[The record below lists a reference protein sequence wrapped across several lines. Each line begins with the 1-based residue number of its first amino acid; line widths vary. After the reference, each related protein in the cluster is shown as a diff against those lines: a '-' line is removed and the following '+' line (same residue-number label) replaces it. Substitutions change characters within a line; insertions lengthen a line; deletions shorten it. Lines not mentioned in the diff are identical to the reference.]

1 MRVLSSTS
9 TLRFNATFPV
19 AGQCYNYAM
28 PDKAI
33 IDDGATQVGI
43 AWLIKELFAFL
54 IKWGKAKE
62 DTSTNDSWK
71 DFCRE
76 QFASIKDEARGIRQK
91 VEMLE
96 DKIQD
101 LKMEHRKCG
110 GKD

>member
-1 MRVLSSTS
+1 
-9 TLRFNATFPV
+9 
-19 AGQCYNYAM
+19 M

-62 DTSTNDSWK
+62 EAPSDSWK

-76 QFASIKDEARGIRQK
+76 QFSVIKDEVRSIKQK
-91 VEMLE
+91 VEILE